1 MGRPINKRYFGKL
14 PDADDP
20 TLAPQSGDTFF
31 NIEVNAQIG
40 SAAES
45 TIAYILAQKGST
57 KFLVANGAIVNDES
71 LVTGTE
77 YVINFVGTTDWASVG
92 VQGDAYVG
100 KVFTATAAGSGT
112 GTARLAGVCKLV
124 NAVDG
129 SLGADEMS
137 IMGQLSNGSQIPI
150 KKLYNR
156 TARSFSNVRYKW
168 NIVDDSTTTVLLLT
182 AI

>member
-20 TLAPQSGDTFF
+20 TLYPTSGDTFF
-31 NIEVNAQIG
+31 NVKVNAQIG

-45 TIAYILAQKGST
+45 AIAYILAQKGST
-57 KFLVANGAIVNDES
+57 KFLVADGATVNDED
-71 LVTGTE
+71 LVTGTK
-77 YVINFVGTTDWASVG
+77 YVINAVGDTDWASVG
-92 VQGDAYVG
+92 VYGDAYVG
-100 KVFTATAAGSGT
+100 KVFTATAAGAGT

-124 NAVDG
+124 DKADG
-129 SLGADEMS
+129 SLAADEMS
-137 IMGQLSNGSQIPI
+137 IMGQVSNGSQIRV

-156 TARSFSNVRYKW
+156 TARDFSNNRYKW
-168 NIVDDSTTTVLLLT
+168 TIVDDSTATVLLLT

>member
-1 MGRPINKRYFGKL
+1 MGRPVNKRYFGKL

-31 NIEVNAQIG
+31 NVKVNAQIG
-40 SAAES
+40 AAAES

-57 KFLVANGAIVNDES
+57 KFLVANGAVVNDEN
-71 LVTGTE
+71 LVPGTK
-77 YVINFVGTTDWASVG
+77 YVINAVGSTDWASVG
-92 VQGDAYVG
+92 VYGDAYVG
-100 KVFTATAAGSGT
+100 KVFTATATGSGS

-137 IMGQLSNGSQIPI
+137 IMGQLSNGSQVPV
-150 KKLYNR
+150 KKIYNR
-156 TARSFSNVRYKW
+156 TARDFNNVRYKW
-168 NIVDDSTTTVLLLT
+168 TIVDDSTATVLLLT